1 MKLTAREIWLR
12 QHREAKLKTADD
24 KTVTKPFTP
33 VGNELFFG
41 RPISAS
47 RPRLG

>member
-1 MKLTAREIWLR
+1 MKLIAEKARDFGE
-12 QHREAKLKTADD
+12 QKLKAAED

-47 RPRLG
+47 RRRLG